1 MYIYNGTILVL
12 ADGLIICTGQYILK
26 SYSLKHVPFHS
37 GRRAQFPD
45 NDFIVKLH
53 NRNLHRMSPYQSSPP
68 RAGEIVIA
76 SWIVGG
82 PRWKLWISRPD
93 TDHKVPAP
101 HYDTSL
107 LKSSIISIRP

>member
-45 NDFIVKLH
+45 NDLILKLH
-53 NRNLHRMSPYQSSPP
+53 YRNLHRMSPYLSFPP
-68 RAGEIVIA
+68 RAGEIVIEIR
-76 SWIVGG
+76 IVD
-82 PRWKLWISRPD
+82 RRRPKMEIMD
-93 TDHKVPAP
+93 
-101 HYDTSL
+101 
-107 LKSSIISIRP
+107 LKTRHRS